1 MGKMI
6 FKCVTNY
13 TSVPLLR
20 KGVGVRLK
28 DRSNLFCALF
38 LLCLLMPALFAQ
50 GQYAGYKPVADLAS
64 FKTQF
69 AAAAQHTQAIK
80 SDFVQDKNLSLLSEK
95 ITSKGKFWFKKD
107 NLVRMEYNQ
116 PFQYLVIINNNNVFV
131 KDGDKENKISTKSNK
146 LFQQINRMMV
156 DCVQGTALNN
166 PDFKVAVYESAQAY
180 LVELSP
186 LAKGMK
192 DYFKN
197 INIILSKKDYSVNK
211 LEMYELSGDNTV
223 ISFINKEL
231 NAAVAD
237 ALFVIK

>member
-1 MGKMI
+1 MRKII
-6 FKCVTNY
+6 F
-13 TSVPLLR
+13 
-20 KGVGVRLK
+20 
-28 DRSNLFCALF
+28 LFF
-38 LLCLLMPALFAQ
+38 LCTPALWIQA
-50 GQYAGYKPVADLAS
+50 QYAGYKPVADLAA

-69 AAAAQHTQAIK
+69 AAASQHMQAIK
-80 SDFVQDKNLSLLSEK
+80 SDFVQDKNLSMLSEK

-166 PDFKVAVYESAQAY
+166 PDFKVAVFESAQAY
-180 LVELSP
+180 LIELVP
-186 LAKGMK
+186 VAKGMK

-197 INIILSKKDYSVNK
+197 INIILSKKDYSVSR
-211 LEMYELSGDNTV
+211 LEMYEQSGDNTV